1 VLGLSVFPAERPRRS
16 RSWIAV
22 LIAAVAA
29 LLVGAV
35 ACNDTTAIGFIPTT
49 GILIRAETL
58 SAGKGCGAESTQLFR
73 YVVVVY
79 RFNGGNQDPKDARN
93 SYTTFQA
100 ENVFDCDVDGEFVSL
115 PNNVGNNIYR
125 LEVYAFN
132 KESYDKSRGP
142 IEAAVRSTNDTDP
155 ANDQASSDPFK
166 SALPTWSTECIA
178 TQNDEVETLA
188 QCDPL
193 SPGLGGIGNKST
205 KPTQISLATAS
216 FDLPDGRRAV
226 CVPGAAPVTD
236 AGSDADA
243 ADAAEA
249 ASDAEAGTDAGT
261 DAGDAAIADA
271 ETDAGKDAATPTA
284 DAGGAVVAFTAVR
297 VRPRIGGNIVHDP
310 VDVLCSPDTSKP
322 YLFDVP
328 ADPASYTIDVGLI
341 DSAGVPLGQ
350 TACAVTTTTGAVNV
364 AACQ

>member
-1 VLGLSVFPAERPRRS
+1 M
-16 RSWIAV
+16 
-22 LIAAVAA
+22 
-29 LLVGAV
+29 GAV
-35 ACNDTTAIGFIPTT
+35 ACNDTSPSGFIPTT

-58 SAGKGCGAESTQLFR
+58 SAGKGCGAESTQVFK

-79 RFNGGNQDPKDARN
+79 RFTGGDPTDYKN

-100 ENVFDCDVDGEFVSL
+100 ENVFDCYVDGEFVSL
-115 PNNVGNNIYR
+115 PNNVGNLQYR

-132 KESYDKSRGP
+132 KDSYDKSRGP

-155 ANDQASSDPFK
+155 GNDQATSDPFR
-166 SALPTWSTECIA
+166 SALPTWTTECTA

-188 QCDPL
+188 QCQPL
-193 SPGLGGIGNKST
+193 SPGLGGIGNGAKQ
-205 KPTQISLATAS
+205 PTQISLATAS

-226 CVPGAAPVTD
+226 CVPGAAPVMD
-236 AGSDADA
+236 AGSDA
-243 ADAAEA
+243 ADASDASDA
-249 ASDAEAGTDAGT
+249 ASDAEAGTDAG
-261 DAGDAAIADA
+261 ADAAM
-271 ETDAGKDAATPTA
+271 A
-284 DAGGAVVAFTAVR
+284 DAGHDAGSDASSPVDAGAGVVAFTAVR
-297 VRPRIGGNIVHDP
+297 VRPRIGGNIVQDP

-322 YLFDVP
+322 YVFDVS

-364 AACQ
+364 ASCQ